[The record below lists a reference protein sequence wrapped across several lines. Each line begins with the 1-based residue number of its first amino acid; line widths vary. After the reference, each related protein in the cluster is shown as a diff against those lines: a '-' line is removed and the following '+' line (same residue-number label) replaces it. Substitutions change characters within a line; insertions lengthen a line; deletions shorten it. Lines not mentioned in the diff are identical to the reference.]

1 MVGVG
6 VGVGVGGRMGNRRWA
21 NAEFCAGE
29 ATDERG
35 SLLWAVMLNDWH
47 AHTHTHTHTPH
58 SGSCVCVCV
67 CVYLY
72 KLSLVEWHAYDVC
85 GSVSACWL
93 TTCLRVTMYTNGWY
107 SEVI

>member
-1 MVGVG
+1 MVE

-67 CVYLY
+67 CVSICTSCL
-72 KLSLVEWHAYDVC
+72 LLNGMRMMCVGASQLV
-85 GSVSACWL
+85 G
-93 TTCLRVTMYTNGWY
+93 
-107 SEVI
+107 